1 VHVSGVCRCGPPLPL
16 LAAPAPTF
24 REGRGLDLA
33 PAPFIFEI
41 YEFFF
46 CLFSA
51 CVESYQLGFDAVS
64 QVVVNNIVV
73 DQVVQYSKVLA
84 PICD

>member
-24 REGRGLDLA
+24 REGSGLDLA

-41 YEFFF
+41 YEFFLLV
-46 CLFSA
+46 CCAIDS
-51 CVESYQLGFDAVS
+51 GFDAVI
-64 QVVVNNIVV
+64 QVIVYIV
-73 DQVVQYSKVLA
+73 DQVVYNCNSNLLFILRKL
-84 PICD
+84 

>member
-41 YEFFF
+41 YEFF
-46 CLFSA
+46 A
-51 CVESYQLGFDAVS
+51 CFLRVKSYKHRFDAVI
-64 QVVVNNIVV
+64 QVVVNNIV
-73 DQVVQYSKVLA
+73 DQVV
-84 PICD
+84 

>member
-41 YEFFF
+41 YEFF
-46 CLFSA
+46 A
-51 CVESYQLGFDAVS
+51 CFFACGRSYQLGFDAVS
-64 QVVVNNIVV
+64 QVVVNNI
-73 DQVVQYSKVLA
+73 LL
-84 PICD
+84 